1 LLRRYDGFE
10 IARELVW
17 IRNNRLFGL
26 ERLPI
31 RVSPAT

>member
-1 LLRRYDGFE
+1 LLRCYDGFE
-10 IARELVW
+10 IARELIW

-26 ERLPI
+26 KRLPI